1 MNDLR
6 QQFINTVEINQTSF
20 GVSINDEKIIEL
32 ADYYEFVQKHNAILH
47 LVAPC
52 SAEEFAV
59 RHILESLTLL
69 EFLPENAKFADV
81 GAGAGLPALPCLIVR
96 QDLHGVLIESK
107 PKKAD
112 FLKEVLAKF
121 DLGKCTI
128 IQNKQFEE
136 LPKPDVEFIT
146 CRALDK
152 FTQKL
157 PKLLKWSKKS
167 SLLLF
172 GGNNLGAELEKY
184 GVKFQKKLIPMSE
197 QRFLFIAQN

>member
-20 GVSINDEKIIEL
+20 GVSINDEKIVEL
-32 ADYYEFVQKHNAILH
+32 ADYYEFIQKHNAILH

-59 RHILESLTLL
+59 RHILESLALL
-69 EFLPENAKFADV
+69 EFLPENVKFADV

-197 QRFLFIAQN
+197 QRFLFIAPN